1 MADAEL
7 QAPFAGTIAQLNV
20 KAGETAAPGAL
31 AAQLAD
37 FSSWLV
43 ETTDLTEIKVPNI
56 KEGQSVA
63 VTFDALPEVTLKGA
77 VDSIGVMYRTSS
89 GDIVYPVK
97 IKLIDTDPRLRW
109 GMTAAVE
116 FEK

>member
-1 MADAEL
+1 M
-7 QAPFAGTIAQLNV
+7 V
-20 KAGETAAPGAL
+20 
-31 AAQLAD
+31 
-37 FSSWLV
+37 
-43 ETTDLTEIKVPNI
+43 
-56 KEGQSVA
+56 
-63 VTFDALPEVTLKGA
+63 VTFDALPEVELKGA
-77 VDSIGVMYRTSS
+77 VDSIGTLYQTSS